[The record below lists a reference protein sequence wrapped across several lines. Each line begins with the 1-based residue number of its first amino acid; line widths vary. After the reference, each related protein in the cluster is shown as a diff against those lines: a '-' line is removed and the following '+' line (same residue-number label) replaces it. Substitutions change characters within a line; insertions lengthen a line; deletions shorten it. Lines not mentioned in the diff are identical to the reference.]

1 MIAVEV
7 HTGEK
12 FDFVVEVPPH
22 VAVEINAAPAP
33 VIIEVSKSG
42 TPGPAGKTALEL
54 WLENNPGSTEADFW
68 VAFKGDAGQGAY
80 ELAVE
85 LGYPGTKEEW
95 LISLK
100 ADMTLEEARLLD
112 ARIFGDIDANGHT
125 IANLRNASANQ
136 EPVTKAQQDALR
148 EEVVELINTA
158 TTNTT
163 RWGGFWD
170 FSTGQYPTGI
180 TGGIRRGDEFEAN
193 NLDPVTLPDGVEI
206 EKGDIVRA
214 RIASPG
220 QATANWSV
228 LQGNSRQ
235 ATELIRGLSK
245 VASAADVGN
254 ENSVNNADFV
264 TPSKL
269 WTSFWSRVRA
279 LPWTFSGKLT
289 FGTPFRLSSIA
300 PASIL
305 KLNATRDVEA
315 AVANTDYLPVN
326 SPAMLGNPTAPTQSN
341 GDRST
346 RVATTAHVK
355 ATTDWYCYFDT
366 MPSEK
371 VKSDSVVDAAYNSR
385 LVKTIVIPANTLKAG
400 SVLEFFCSLEKNLNT
415 WSPTCRLMHNGLVIA
430 QVNMNTGFYN
440 FDYLKR
446 YRVSE
451 GGLIKYIF
459 PGINDMSLGSTV
471 QPSESAFNPAIDNT
485 FTLTIA
491 LPGAAGQE
499 VWINMVT
506 MKVSG

>member
-235 ATELIRGLSK
+235 ATEAIRGLSK
-245 VASAADVGN
+245 VASSADAGN
-254 ENSVNNADFV
+254 ENSVNNADFI

-269 WTSFWSRVRA
+269 WTSFWSRVRV
-279 LPWTFSGKLT
+279 LPWTFNGKLT
-289 FGTPFRLSSIA
+289 FGTPFCLSSIA

-341 GDRST
+341 SDRST

-355 ATTDWYCYFDT
+355 AITDWYCFFD
-366 MPSEK
+366 MAQSEK
-371 VKSDSVVDAAYNSR
+371 VKSDSVVDAPFQSR
-385 LVKTIVIPANTLKAG
+385 VVKTLVIPGGTLKAG
-400 SVLEFFCSLEKNLNT
+400 SLLEVMITLEKNLPNF
-415 WSPTCRLMHNGLVIA
+415 SSVARLMLGNTAIG
-430 QVNMNTGFYN
+430 QVNMNANFYTID
-440 FDYLKR
+440 FLKR
-446 YRVSE
+446 YKMGDGV
-451 GGLIKYIF
+451 LKYQHHAV
-459 PGINDMSLGSTV
+459 NDLSPGSTL
-471 QPSESAFNPAIDNT
+471 PSTEIAFNPAVDNT
-485 FTLTIA
+485 LTLTIVV
-491 LPGAAGQE
+491 PTAAGQE
-499 VWINMVT
+499 VWAT
-506 MKVSG
+506 LLTGKVSG